1 MKLLIVT
8 AIAAHQQEVLKLF
21 KASGIEAFSSSEIDG
36 YKNISSLIAA
46 HSWFPSQ
53 PGGNESLLFFS
64 FSEEEKVN
72 QLLEKVQTFNA
83 NTENFNPIRAAVI
96 AIEKFI

>member
-1 MKLLIVT
+1 MKLIIVT
-8 AIAAHQQEVLKLF
+8 AIASHQQEVLKLF

-36 YKNISSLIAA
+36 YKNGSSLIAA

-64 FSEEEKVN
+64 FTEEEKVS
-72 QLLEKVQTFNA
+72 LLIEKIKTFNTEKA
-83 NTENFNPIRAAVI
+83 NYNPIRAAVI